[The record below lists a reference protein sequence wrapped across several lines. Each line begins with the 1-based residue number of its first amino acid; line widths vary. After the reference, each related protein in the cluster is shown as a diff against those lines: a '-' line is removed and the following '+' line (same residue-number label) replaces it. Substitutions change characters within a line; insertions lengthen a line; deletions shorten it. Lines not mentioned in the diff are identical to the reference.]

1 MHKICISQKTSG
13 EGGGQA
19 RGDGQARV
27 ASSPQPFR
35 RQKRKSCFYA
45 GSRRRY
51 CWEQI
56 FHTRPQKLFPY
67 ATDGSD
73 LWRLDVRYKVTFR
86 LSPSQSPPPPPPP
99 FLKRLCNHYSNGC
112 CLTQQGWRRLSD
124 ELNLRRKSVRPSW
137 RWRRARTAWWD
148 PTCCRRSCQAI
159 AENNQFGGQLK
170 DNSWSASG

>member
-1 MHKICISQKTSG
+1 MGRQEGMGRRGWLPLPNPLGDRRGKVAFMREAVVVTVESRFSTQDRRNYSHTLRTAVIYDGLTSVIKWLF
-13 EGGGQA
+13 
-19 RGDGQARV
+19 DC
-27 ASSPQPFR
+27 P
-35 RQKRKSCFYA
+35 
-45 GSRRRY
+45 
-51 CWEQI
+51 
-56 FHTRPQKLFPY
+56 HLNTR
-67 ATDGSD
+67 
-73 LWRLDVRYKVTFR
+73 
-86 LSPSQSPPPPPPP
+86 PPPP